1 MKKYNSPNIEMISI
15 NTKDIMA
22 MSANTYDDGTTYVSN
37 GIDMQNYFV
46 N

>member
-1 MKKYNSPNIEMISI
+1 MKKYNSPNVEMVSI

-22 MSANTYDDGTTYVSN
+22 MSANTYDDGTSYTPN
-37 GIDMQNYFV
+37 GIDMQDYFG